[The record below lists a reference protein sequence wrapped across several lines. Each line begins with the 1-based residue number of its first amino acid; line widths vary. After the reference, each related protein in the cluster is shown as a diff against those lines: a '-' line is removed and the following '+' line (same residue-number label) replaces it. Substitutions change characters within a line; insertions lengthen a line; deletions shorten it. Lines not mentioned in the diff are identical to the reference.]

1 MRMCM
6 CTCTLLNTYHNY
18 YNIGARTT
26 KATSFLGNE
35 KCRRKF
41 DDMQHYH
48 CSMLSTVVQGDAQL
62 ERGDYQL
69 AAESYSKAMELDPSS
84 PVFPASKAKALFQ
97 QQL

>member
-1 MRMCM
+1 MKNVREILILCSIIM
-6 CTCTLLNTYHNY
+6 H
-18 YNIGARTT
+18 R
-26 KATSFLGNE
+26 
-35 KCRRKF
+35 
-41 DDMQHYH
+41 
-48 CSMLSTVVQGDAQL
+48 SMLSTVAIVQGDAQL